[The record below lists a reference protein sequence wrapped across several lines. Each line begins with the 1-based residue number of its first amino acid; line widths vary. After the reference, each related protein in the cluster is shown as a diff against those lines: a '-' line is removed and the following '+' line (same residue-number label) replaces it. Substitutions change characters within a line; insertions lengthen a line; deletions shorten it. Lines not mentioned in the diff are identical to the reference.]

1 MSSEHA
7 FPSESGMP
15 VFMKSQSPTVSYFKA
30 EVKSELQS
38 STGPKLELVIKGVAN
53 YKRHVSAGVF
63 SPITE
68 KFHGAGVDSSMH
80 IAFPFEAE
88 VSYRNGQI
96 QVTLKE
102 TKEPEYQREQTLV
115 QFDCHPYTT
124 AHSLLKPK
132 SHVRG
137 QEVKTIKSRN
147 AEQQKEVSLMKHLG
161 VDLKIKV
168 KTEESGTDFYKYWED
183 AKVNVPVFMASLPT
197 PITSCRRT
205 TLNIVYNPRNTEIR
219 QLDLTLGLG
228 MAKKTEKYI
237 ETLIDEFGQT
247 EDQKLEKICSEFVS
261 DSEISS
267 CKEELKRKISSVDKD
282 VSDECEEEKTYK
294 QQQQQ
299 QQQQQAQQSQQF
311 QGQHQQ
317 KQAQQQRFQQQ
328 QQQQQQQQEQ
338 QQQLQRQQ
346 LRSQSQQCK
355 SERQLCK
362 EVKNM
367 CIEK

>member
-1 MSSEHA
+1 
-7 FPSESGMP
+7 
-15 VFMKSQSPTVSYFKA
+15 
-30 EVKSELQS
+30 
-38 STGPKLELVIKGVAN
+38 
-53 YKRHVSAGVF
+53 
-63 SPITE
+63 
-68 KFHGAGVDSSMH
+68 
-80 IAFPFEAE
+80 
-88 VSYRNGQI
+88 
-96 QVTLKE
+96 
-102 TKEPEYQREQTLV
+102 
-115 QFDCHPYTT
+115 
-124 AHSLLKPK
+124 
-132 SHVRG
+132 
-137 QEVKTIKSRN
+137 
-147 AEQQKEVSLMKHLG
+147 
-161 VDLKIKV
+161 
-168 KTEESGTDFYKYWED
+168 
-183 AKVNVPVFMASLPT
+183 MASLPT

-299 QQQQQAQQSQQF
+299 QQQQQAQQSQQQQQQF

-317 KQAQQQRFQQQ
+317 KQAQQQRFQQHQ
-328 QQQQQQQQEQ
+328 QQQQQQQQ
-338 QQQLQRQQ
+338 LQRQH

-367 CIEK
+367 CIEKLQKVFAQDEVNKACEMVYGQCKRFTISKSLLREVLNKLEKGSAISISMGAALRGKEESQTREIETHIVIGEKFEKRRSEQTQVSMKLSVQTPTLRGPFNAELHANGKVQRPSQEWDVQELLKEDLTSKVLIHGDYGFKGEEKENIKATIHAFRSDKQVEFVQQSEEYERCSRDESKGRKLTRD